1 MTVYVT
7 GDIHGG
13 LDMQKLRDWEL
24 GDSLT
29 SDDYLIVA
37 GDFGFPWGFSAEE
50 CADIAWLE
58 SRPYT
63 ALFVDGNHER
73 FDHWAE
79 RPMEPWHGGLTQRLS
94 DTSPIRCLTR
104 GEVFELDGSTIFT
117 MGSATSVDKEYRIP
131 YSSWWPQELPDE
143 RNFEEARTKLDS
155 VGWKVDYVITH
166 TCSTR
171 MLSPTLYPAVGWNCP
186 DVDRLTAFFDELEDR
201 LDYKR
206 WYYGHFHRDA
216 NPSSSIPCST
226 TASFAW
232 ATNSSPGM
240 LRRGAVA
247 GYSAVTVMFSRCAR
261 MTSQLKCSTSC
272 SAERGVVSGAMPV
285 CPASQPSSA
294 SGVPKRARS
303 SPRSRSRSRLERRR
317 PSGDMSSGMCA

>member
-63 ALFVDGNHER
+63 VLFVDGNHER
-73 FDHWAE
+73 FDHWEE

-94 DTSPIRCLTR
+94 DTSSIRRLTR

-117 MGSATSVDKEYRIP
+117 MGGATSNDRQYRKEGRNWWPEEMPSEEETEHCRASLNRVGWRVDCVVTHEAPAALAEGLCRERGREYR
-131 YSSWWPQELPDE
+131 
-143 RNFEEARTKLDS
+143 
-155 VGWKVDYVITH
+155 G
-166 TCSTR
+166 
-171 MLSPTLYPAVGWNCP
+171 
-186 DVDRLTAFFDELEDR
+186 DRLQRFLAELDDR
-201 LDYKR
+201 LGYR
-206 WYYGHFHRDA
+206 AWFFGHYHGDEWRDDRHRLVYRDIVPIEDA
-216 NPSSSIPCST
+216 
-226 TASFAW
+226 A
-232 ATNSSPGM
+232 PG
-240 LRRGAVA
+240 
-247 GYSAVTVMFSRCAR
+247 SRN
-261 MTSQLKCSTSC
+261 L
-272 SAERGVVSGAMPV
+272 
-285 CPASQPSSA
+285 
-294 SGVPKRARS
+294 
-303 SPRSRSRSRLERRR
+303 LE
-317 PSGDMSSGMCA
+317 AL

>member
-13 LDMQKLRDWEL
+13 LDMQKLRDWDL

-29 SDDYLIVA
+29 GDDYLIVA
-37 GDFGFPWGFSAEE
+37 GDFGFPWDFSAEE

-63 ALFVDGNHER
+63 VLFVDGNHER

-79 RPMEPWHGGLTQRLS
+79 RPMELWHGGLTQRLS
-94 DTSPIRCLTR
+94 DTSPIRRLTR

-117 MGSATSVDKEYRIP
+117 MGGATSVDKEYRIP

-171 MLSPTLYPAVGWNCP
+171 MLSPRFIRHPAGIAP
-186 DVDRLTAFFDELEDR
+186 RLIDLR
-201 LDYKR
+201 
-206 WYYGHFHRDA
+206 HF
-216 NPSSSIPCST
+216 S
-226 TASFAW
+226 
-232 ATNSSPGM
+232 
-240 LRRGAVA
+240 
-247 GYSAVTVMFSRCAR
+247 
-261 MTSQLKCSTSC
+261 
-272 SAERGVVSGAMPV
+272 
-285 CPASQPSSA
+285 
-294 SGVPKRARS
+294 
-303 SPRSRSRSRLERRR
+303 
-317 PSGDMSSGMCA
+317 MSWKIA

>member
-1 MTVYVT
+1 
-7 GDIHGG
+7 
-13 LDMQKLRDWEL
+13 MQKLRDWEL

-37 GDFGFPWGFSAEE
+37 GDFGFPWDFSAEE

-63 ALFVDGNHER
+63 VLLVDGNHER

-79 RPMEPWHGGLTQRLS
+79 RPMELWHGGLTQRLS
-94 DTSPIRCLTR
+94 DTSPIRRLTR

-117 MGSATSVDKEYRIP
+117 MGGATSVDKEYRIP

-143 RNFEEARTKLDS
+143 RNFEEARAKLDS
-155 VGWKVDYVITH
+155 VGWKVDYVVTH

-171 MLSPTLYPAVGWNCP
+171 MLSPTLYPAPGWNYP
-186 DVDRLTAFFDELEDR
+186 AVDRLTAFSMSWKIAWTTNAGITGIFIGMPTR
-201 LDYKR
+201 
-206 WYYGHFHRDA
+206 
-216 NPSSSIPCST
+216 PSAIPCST
-226 TASFAW
+226 TVSFAW

-240 LRRGAVA
+240 LRSGNAF

-285 CPASQPSSA
+285 
-294 SGVPKRARS
+294 
-303 SPRSRSRSRLERRR
+303 
-317 PSGDMSSGMCA
+317 

>member
-37 GDFGFPWGFSAEE
+37 GDFGFPWDFSAEE

-63 ALFVDGNHER
+63 VLFVDGNHER

-79 RPMEPWHGGLTQRLS
+79 RPMELWQGGLTQRLS
-94 DTSPIRCLTR
+94 DTSPIRRLTR
-104 GEVFELDGSTIFT
+104 GEVFELDGSTVFT
-117 MGSATSVDKEYRIP
+117 MGGATSVDKEYRIP

-171 MLSPTLYPAVGWNCP
+171 MLSPTLYPGPGWNYP
-186 DVDRLTAFFDELEDR
+186 AVDRLTAFFDELEDR

-216 NPSSSIPCST
+216 NP
-226 TASFAW
+226 
-232 ATNSSPGM
+232 
-240 LRRGAVA
+240 
-247 GYSAVTVMFSRCAR
+247 
-261 MTSQLKCSTSC
+261 
-272 SAERGVVSGAMPV
+272 AERHTVLYDCIIHLGDEL
-285 CPASQPSSA
+285 QPWDIA
-294 SGVPKRARS
+294 
-303 SPRSRSRSRLERRR
+303 
-317 PSGDMSSGMCA
+317 

>member
-37 GDFGFPWGFSAEE
+37 GDFGFPWDFSAEE

-63 ALFVDGNHER
+63 VLFVDGNHER

-79 RPMEPWHGGLTQRLS
+79 RPMELWHGGLTQRLS
-94 DTSPIRCLTR
+94 DTSPIRRLTR
-104 GEVFELDGSTIFT
+104 GEVFEFDGSTIFT
-117 MGSATSVDKEYRIP
+117 MGGATSVDKEYRIP

-171 MLSPTLYPAVGWNCP
+171 MLSPTLYPAPGWTRP
-186 DVDRLTAFFDELEDR
+186 DVDRLTAFLTSWKIAWTTSAGTTGIFIAMPIR
-201 LDYKR
+201 
-206 WYYGHFHRDA
+206 
-216 NPSSSIPCST
+216 PSATPYST
-226 TASFAW
+226 TASSTW
-232 ATNSSPGM
+232 VTNSNPGT
-240 LRRGAVA
+240 LRRGGAF
-247 GYSAVTVMFSRCAR
+247 GYSAVTVMFSLCAR

-294 SGVPKRARS
+294 SGVPKRVRS

-317 PSGDMSSGMCA
+317 PSGDMSSGICE

>member
-13 LDMQKLRDWEL
+13 ADMQKLRDWEL
-24 GDSLT
+24 GDSLA
-29 SDDYLIVA
+29 SDDYLIIA
-37 GDFGFPWGFSAEE
+37 GDFGFPWDFSTEE

-63 ALFVDGNHER
+63 VLFVDGNHER

-79 RPMEPWHGGLTQRLS
+79 RPMELWHGGLTQRLS
-94 DTSPIRCLTR
+94 DTSPIRRLTR
-104 GEVFELDGSTIFT
+104 GEVFELDGSTVFT
-117 MGSATSVDKEYRIP
+117 MGGATSVDKEYRIP

-143 RNFEEARTKLDS
+143 RNFEEVRAKLES
-155 VGWKVDYVITH
+155 MGWKVDYVITH

-171 MLSPTLYPAVGWNCP
+171 MLSPTLYPASSWNCP
-186 DVDRLTAFFDELEDR
+186 RLIDLR
-201 LDYKR
+201 
-206 WYYGHFHRDA
+206 HFSMSWKIAWTTNAGITGIFIGMPTR
-216 NPSSSIPCST
+216 PSAIPCST

-232 ATNSSPGM
+232 VTNSSPGM
-240 LRRGAVA
+240 LRRGGVA
-247 GYSAVTVMFSRCAR
+247 GYSTVTVMLSRCAR
-261 MTSQLKCSTSC
+261 MTSHLKCSTSC

-285 CPASQPSSA
+285 CPASHPNSA
-294 SGVPKRARS
+294 SGVPKRVRS